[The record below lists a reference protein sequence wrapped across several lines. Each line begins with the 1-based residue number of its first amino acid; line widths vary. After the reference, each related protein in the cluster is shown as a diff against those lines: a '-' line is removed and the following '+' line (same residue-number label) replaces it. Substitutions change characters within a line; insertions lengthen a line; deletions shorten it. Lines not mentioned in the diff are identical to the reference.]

1 MSRYSRAAL
10 VRLADEMS
18 PRRRELLAAV
28 AELRLVSARQLQ
40 RRFYGGGASAQR
52 LARMDLAALHD
63 RGVLYRL
70 QRRIGGS
77 RAGSSGFVYT
87 IGSVGQ
93 RLLEL
98 ESGEGTAR
106 PASRYEPSL
115 GFLEHALAVSEIYVG
130 LHEHL
135 NSRLTMEPGTTL
147 DFRVEQR
154 AWRRFPDVHGA
165 TAILMKPDAELRL
178 FREGFEERWWLEVDR
193 ATERRVTLRRQ
204 LDAYIAYYRSGQ
216 EQQRHG
222 IFPLTAWLT
231 VSEARAEVL
240 REVIAELPKPEQR
253 LFRVGLL
260 SAASPFLLSQGGG
273 RP

>member
-1 MSRYSRAAL
+1 MSRYSRAELVAL
-10 VRLADEMS
+10 ASQMS
-18 PRRRELLAAV
+18 PRRRELLLSV
-28 AELRLVSARQLQ
+28 NELRLMGARQLQ
-40 RRFYGGGASAQR
+40 RRFYGHGASAQR
-52 LARMDLAALHD
+52 LARLDLAALHD
-63 RGVLYRL
+63 QGVLHRL

-77 RAGSSGFVYT
+77 RAGSSGFVYA

-106 PASRYEPSL
+106 PSSRYEPSL
-115 GFLEHALAVSEIYVG
+115 GFVQHALAVSDVYVG
-130 LHEHL
+130 LHEYL
-135 NSRLTMEPGTTL
+135 RSGLTLERGTTL

-154 AWRRFPDVHGA
+154 AWRRFPDAHGGV
-165 TAILMKPDAELRL
+165 AILKPDAELRL
-178 FREGFEERWWLEVDR
+178 RREGFEDRWWLEVDR
-193 ATERRVTLRRQ
+193 ATERRAALRRQ
-204 LDAYIAYYRSGQ
+204 LDAYVAYYRSGQ

-231 VSEARAEVL
+231 TSEARAEVL
-240 REVIAELPKPEQR
+240 REVIAELPKDQQR